1 MVSFIIL
8 IFFVFQLIQ
17 LYCNLFFCPWA
28 KTLNFKAWYLLIPL
42 IGYDY
47 TSKKCYSI
55 QFWGGRGGAPLP
67 QGCNP
72 SCAAVLGWWV
82 GSSRHTSPH
91 DPPRLASPGHCLEIN
106 KIPLC
111 APDSYAANLIRFY
124 KRQVNIEMNQIVL
137 AIMFGIFDY

>member
-55 QFWGGRGGAPLP
+55 QFWGEGGVLLYLR
-67 QGCNP
+67 
-72 SCAAVLGWWV
+72 AATHLVLLCLGGWV